1 MNYFSKRLRVAY
13 REARTSLSFLNSF
26 FAERMGGMP
35 TVQLMNMEE
44 HERRRFDRLSETY
57 FVKQMGSVHVFA
69 YFHPSITILTAASIA
84 LTLYFGGGYV
94 IDQRVPIGVFVSF
107 LAYVQVLFQPVRGLT
122 EKYNIYQNA
131 MSSAERIFGALELK
145 EEEGLRK
152 DNTSLTGEPRLT
164 GEIRF
169 DHVSFS
175 YSEKMDTWALRDAN
189 FHITPQERIAVV
201 GHSGAGKST
210 LLSLLFRFYQ
220 PQRGSIL
227 LDGRPIESFSKHFL
241 RRRLGFV
248 QQDVFIFAGTI
259 RENLTLLGDSITEEK
274 LNAACDAT
282 GMNQILA
289 RLEAGL
295 ETRLD
300 ERGSNLSLG
309 ERQVLAITRVLL
321 QDPDILILDEATSHV
336 DNSTERLLQKAIE
349 QVTKNRTS
357 ILIAHRLSTIRDA
370 DRIFVFEKG
379 AIVESGTHD
388 ELVTAQGAYYSF
400 SKLQTL

>member
-1 MNYFSKRLRVAY
+1 
-13 REARTSLSFLNSF
+13 
-26 FAERMGGMP
+26 
-35 TVQLMNMEE
+35 
-44 HERRRFDRLSETY
+44 
-57 FVKQMGSVHVFA
+57 
-69 YFHPSITILTAASIA
+69 
-84 LTLYFGGGYV
+84 
-94 IDQRVPIGVFVSF
+94 
-107 LAYVQVLFQPVRGLT
+107 
-122 EKYNIYQNA
+122 

>member
-1 MNYFSKRLRVAY
+1 
-13 REARTSLSFLNSF
+13 
-26 FAERMGGMP
+26 
-35 TVQLMNMEE
+35 
-44 HERRRFDRLSETY
+44 
-57 FVKQMGSVHVFA
+57 
-69 YFHPSITILTAASIA
+69 
-84 LTLYFGGGYV
+84 
-94 IDQRVPIGVFVSF
+94 
-107 LAYVQVLFQPVRGLT
+107 
-122 EKYNIYQNA
+122 
-131 MSSAERIFGALELK
+131 
-145 EEEGLRK
+145 
-152 DNTSLTGEPRLT
+152 
-164 GEIRF
+164 
-169 DHVSFS
+169 
-175 YSEKMDTWALRDAN
+175 
-189 FHITPQERIAVV
+189 
-201 GHSGAGKST
+201 
-210 LLSLLFRFYQ
+210 
-220 PQRGSIL
+220 
-227 LDGRPIESFSKHFL
+227 
-241 RRRLGFV
+241 V